1 MSSKTFQSRRKASL
15 GRSAFIEVE
24 PNVRLHITDM
34 GAGQPVVLI
43 PGYPFGAAMYE
54 YTIHALVAA
63 GYRAIGVDTR
73 GFGLSDKPEGGYNYD
88 VFADDLKVVMETLGL
103 ENAVLG
109 GHSMGGA
116 YSLHFAAKYGG
127 EHLSGLALFS
137 AAAPK
142 HTKAADYPYPLFTK
156 EDISSWLELLKVNR
170 PALTDTVGE
179 RFVLPTNT
187 LTPGYFA
194 WLGSLGVTASPYAM
208 VKALTALR
216 DEDLRED
223 LAKIKVPTL
232 ILHAKDDAIAAYA
245 LAEQMHAGIKN
256 ATLVTFDKSGHGTFI
271 EEREKFNAELLKFL
285 KR

>member
-1 MSSKTFQSRRKASL
+1 MSNTLQSRRKASL

-24 PNVRLHITDM
+24 PNVRLHVTDV
-34 GAGQPVVLI
+34 GEGQPVVLI

-54 YTIHALVAA
+54 YTMQVLVAA

-73 GFGLSDKPEGGYNYD
+73 GFGLSDQPEGDYNYD

-103 ENAVLG
+103 ENALLG

-127 EHLSGLALFS
+127 AHLAKLALFS

-142 HTKAADYPYPLFTK
+142 HTKAEDYPYPLFTK
-156 EDISSWLELLKVNR
+156 EDISSWLDLLQVNR
-170 PALTDTVGE
+170 PALNDAVGA
-179 RFVLPTNT
+179 RFILPTNT
-187 LTPGYFA
+187 LTPGILG
-194 WLGSLGVTASPYAM
+194 WLGTLGATASPFAM

-216 DEDLRED
+216 DEDLRAD
-223 LAKIKVPTL
+223 LTKVNVPTL
-232 ILHAKDDAIAAYA
+232 IMHAKDDAIAAYA
-245 LAEQMHAGIKN
+245 LAEQMHAGIKHS
-256 ATLVTFDKSGHGTFI
+256 TLVTFDKSGHGSFV

-285 KR
+285 AK